1 MTWHLWRMIHVIS
14 LLISKIYWTRQQLLN
29 TLIMMMIVGCA
40 LFCVTAACNNNN
52 NNSVVVDSINI
63 AAAADDEVSQVSDN
77 DGNDDH
83 TVWDMLTALQH
94 QTLETTQQ
102 NTCSWAHDS
111 EA

>member
-1 MTWHLWRMIHVIS
+1 MIHVIS

-29 TLIMMMIVGCA
+29 TLIMMIIVGCA

-52 NNSVVVDSINI
+52 NNSVVVDSIDT

>member
-102 NTCSWAHDS
+102 NTCSWAHDG

>member
-52 NNSVVVDSINI
+52 NNSVVVDSINT

-102 NTCSWAHDS
+102 NTCSWAHDI
-111 EA
+111 

>member
-1 MTWHLWRMIHVIS
+1 MIHVIS

-52 NNSVVVDSINI
+52 NNSVVVDSINT

>member
-52 NNSVVVDSINI
+52 NNSVVVDSINT

-102 NTCSWAHDS
+102 NTCSWAHDG

>member
-52 NNSVVVDSINI
+52 NNSVVVDSINT